1 MDGEQPTPFEVEA
14 RAIDEAHAT
23 GGEINGGELLHVA
36 TLEGCHPCCR
46 HRPEPPV
53 SITINVHGSVTSPG
67 DLARIVR
74 EQIDQWRRREFPS
87 GG

>member
-1 MDGEQPTPFEVEA
+1 MADEQPTPFEAEA
-14 RAIDEAHAT
+14 RAIDEAHAA

-36 TLEGCHPCCR
+36 TLEGCHPCC

-53 SITINVHGSVTSPG
+53 NITINVHGGVTSPS
-67 DLARIVR
+67 DLARVVR
-74 EQIDQWRRREFPS
+74 EQIAQWRRRGFPS